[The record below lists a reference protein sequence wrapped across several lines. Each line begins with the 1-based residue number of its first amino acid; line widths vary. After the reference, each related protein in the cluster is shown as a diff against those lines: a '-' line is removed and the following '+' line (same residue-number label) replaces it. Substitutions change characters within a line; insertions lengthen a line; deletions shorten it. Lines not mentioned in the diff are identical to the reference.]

1 MNKYFILNNPLW
13 RFLKGLMLLVDWGY
27 WGNHSLLP
35 TFCRFSNLEGHLSKI
50 PCLVK
55 MSCRFCAK
63 YITVHSTCNTRMWS
77 EIVPSRWY
85 WRTYNN
91 IVALLDVTRDWK
103 DPASVRP
110 SAVMLVPTMKAPERV
125 TT

>member
-1 MNKYFILNNPLW
+1 MEIFKRPDVACRLGLLGQSFTVANILQI
-13 RFLKGLMLLVDWGY
+13 
-27 WGNHSLLP
+27 
-35 TFCRFSNLEGHLSKI
+35 LELSKI